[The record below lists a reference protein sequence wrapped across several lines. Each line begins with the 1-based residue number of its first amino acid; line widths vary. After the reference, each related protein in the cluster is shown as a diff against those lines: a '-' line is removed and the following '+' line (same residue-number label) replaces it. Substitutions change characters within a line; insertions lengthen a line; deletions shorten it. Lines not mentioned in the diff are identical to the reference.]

1 MNYKENTVFNFKIF
15 YYLIRIFSIF
25 WLIQNYI
32 KYERVAKRSEEF
44 YRTTYWL
51 QEVFFPVF
59 PSFYYYVGLL
69 LVSLLFITLSL
80 FRPKII
86 YNIILFFLLS
96 LVNIPLAAYN
106 GAGHH
111 NHLFI
116 LSFFFSIF
124 LLPSQLKSQDYKY
137 VEYFYLGLLLSYS
150 FAGIWKLVAIFND
163 LYSHSPSVS
172 WIERDA
178 AKLNTMVNWHNADL
192 QVPEFMMQVYQYQDF
207 WIVITFLGIL
217 FQALTALGAFSR
229 KYLTFNLFYLVAFHL
244 YNKYF
249 VLADFTNAIYVVI
262 ILLFPYHSIR
272 KKIPFFQ

>member
-86 YNIILFFLLS
+86 YNIILFF
-96 LVNIPLAAYN
+96 ITTP
-106 GAGHH
+106 
-111 NHLFI
+111 
-116 LSFFFSIF
+116 F
-124 LLPSQLKSQDYKY
+124 LNL
-137 VEYFYLGLLLSYS
+137 
-150 FAGIWKLVAIFND
+150 I
-163 LYSHSPSVS
+163 
-172 WIERDA
+172 
-178 AKLNTMVNWHNADL
+178 
-192 QVPEFMMQVYQYQDF
+192 
-207 WIVITFLGIL
+207 FLGINREYHL
-217 FQALTALGAFSR
+217 ELTRSQENFKNSLVTFIKNTDLNFAPSR
-229 KYLTFNLFYLVAFHL
+229 YKYL
-244 YNKYF
+244 F
-249 VLADFTNAIYVVI
+249 VI
-262 ILLFPYHSIR
+262 
-272 KKIPFFQ
+272 